1 MQQEIL
7 IDLSIKYN
15 NVIHIKLNIEKIE
28 ENIVEFIQ
36 MENGV
41 G

>member
-15 NVIHIKLNIEKIE
+15 NVIYIKLNIEKIK

-36 MENGV
+36 MENGI

>member
-15 NVIHIKLNIEKIE
+15 NVIYIKLNIENIE
-28 ENIVEFIQ
+28 ENNVEFIQ